1 MIFAQI
7 NYCFLKPYKVIC
19 LENCEIIN
27 FVEHSVWSELS
38 LFISEFGGLPLYLTN
53 TLFYETHHQLR
64 PESRLFGQN
73 PSGSGLSLISLTST
87 SPVDCRPV
95 ILGGGISLGAWFLY
109 LLPLLKTSSLCFL
122 PHSSFPIM
130 SLR

>member
-1 MIFAQI
+1 MVMIFAQI

-53 TLFYETHHQLR
+53 TVFYEHII
-64 PESRLFGQN
+64 N
-73 PSGSGLSLISLTST
+73 
-87 SPVDCRPV
+87 
-95 ILGGGISLGAWFLY
+95 
-109 LLPLLKTSSLCFL
+109 
-122 PHSSFPIM
+122 
-130 SLR
+130 